1 MEKLAD
7 ALTKEPKAKRI
18 MQDFQSRRQ
27 AAFSKSSP
35 SLVQHGQH
43 HVFSTSSFSSPS
55 PMHSAKRKTRH
66 SDNDDNDADSLSHD
80 YSMIQENKRR
90 KADQGDPIRVFI
102 NIADTI
108 QVPVD
113 LMSSDN
119 ADQFRKGVLGAFKQK
134 FGQSAPDFQILDIT
148 RTSANSSTADSHHT
162 TASRAKNSS
171 GKNNAREK
179 TNTVENANTAMETA
193 DSTLSSTHS
202 STASSLS
209 GSSTSTSS
217 TSPLSTSSIEH
228 GTGVRRSS
236 RRAGKRGNQSLPAS
250 QSNAKNATP
259 TEMPVHF
266 QEQDTVQQHFKQNDT
281 ITIHAAPIKKLER
294 DFSEELL
301 RVRRL
306 ERSDHDQKSESVGC
320 KPYCKPMAEFGDNT
334 TKCHSCHLIKPY
346 AMPQRYGIYCSPW
359 CVHHAKLVH
368 NDASHRKR
376 AEARKVKK
384 ANMHFCSTCLSRYAK
399 HEQRASNDTEA
410 HQCRLCHRPWL
421 QLEQD
426 NLCTNCTNVINQR
439 PRRQWFI
446 AQGKVMSDVTSNAT
460 YAQRAFPS
468 SLIALHSMHASTGTL
483 LSSPSSL
490 VQHADPEFKTRMRS
504 KRRPSNVVTEE
515 EVAKELLSLEQSRT
529 EGLMQLET
537 TSSSSSSSSSSSRRK
552 IE

>member
-281 ITIHAAPIKKLER
+281 ITIHAAPIKKLGIPSHIPTTNKHPPYAHIHSNILRSYSQKNMFFSTILER

-399 HEQRASNDTEA
+399 YYCKPDGS
-410 HQCRLCHRPWL
+410 
-421 QLEQD
+421 
-426 NLCTNCTNVINQR
+426 
-439 PRRQWFI
+439 
-446 AQGKVMSDVTSNAT
+446 AQHD
-460 YAQRAFPS
+460 R
-468 SLIALHSMHASTGTL
+468 
-483 LSSPSSL
+483 
-490 VQHADPEFKTRMRS
+490 
-504 KRRPSNVVTEE
+504 
-515 EVAKELLSLEQSRT
+515 
-529 EGLMQLET
+529 
-537 TSSSSSSSSSSSRRK
+537 
-552 IE
+552 